1 MKALRKLTALLLAAV
16 LMLSL
21 AACGGR
27 SMKDSELLQIGEEVF
42 TRQEAEI
49 FALSQHNLY
58 TAQYGEE
65 IWEVALSEGSFEEYV
80 KKALLDYLERLFLT
94 DCAAKAAGIAL
105 SVSEKA
111 AVEKAA
117 DALFNG
123 LSEETREKTGITR
136 ELCGQAYAR
145 YAMAQIYFRKVLGR
159 SMAEVS
165 DEEARAMQLQIVSVS
180 KNAGIGK
187 AQEILEKIKEGTL
200 PAEAIRET
208 EGAAI
213 RTETVVRGIYPEKF
227 DTLVFALKKDQWS
240 PVITLDNEYV
250 MVRCVLAYD
259 AEATALHKAEME
271 KQKREDQL
279 QEALET
285 YAKDITMILNPRAWE
300 NVSLRAYAGLSA
312 ANFYDY
318 TDPLNADY

>member
-1 MKALRKLTALLLAAV
+1 MKALRKLTALLLAAA

-300 NVSLRAYAGLSA
+300 DVSLRAYAGLSA

>member
-1 MKALRKLTALLLAAV
+1 MKALRKLTALLLAAA

-213 RTETVVRGIYPEKF
+213 RTETVVRGVYPEKF

-300 NVSLRAYAGLSA
+300 DVSLRAYAGLSA

>member
-1 MKALRKLTALLLAAV
+1 MKALRKLTAFLLAAA

-250 MVRCVLAYD
+250 MVRCVLSYD

-300 NVSLRAYAGLSA
+300 DVSLRAYAGLSA

>member
-1 MKALRKLTALLLAAV
+1 MKALRKLTALLLAAA

>member
-1 MKALRKLTALLLAAV
+1 MKALRKLTALLLAAA

-65 IWEVALSEGSFEEYV
+65 IWEVALSEGSFEAYV

>member
-1 MKALRKLTALLLAAV
+1 MKALRKLTALLLAAA

-123 LSEETREKTGITR
+123 LSEDTREKTGITR

-180 KNAGIGK
+180 KTAGIGK

-200 PAEAIRET
+200 PAEAIREV

-250 MVRCVLAYD
+250 LVRCALAYD

-285 YAKDITMILNPRAWE
+285 YAKDITMVMNPRAWDDL
-300 NVSLRAYAGLSA
+300 SLRAYAGLSG

>member
-1 MKALRKLTALLLAAV
+1 MKALRKLTALLLAAA

-250 MVRCVLAYD
+250 MARCVLAYD

-300 NVSLRAYAGLSA
+300 DVSLRAYAGLSA

>member
-1 MKALRKLTALLLAAV
+1 MKALRKLTALLLAAA

-250 MVRCVLAYD
+250 MVRCALAYD

-285 YAKDITMILNPRAWE
+285 YAKDITMVMNPRVWDDL
-300 NVSLRAYAGLSA
+300 SLRAYAGLSA

>member
-1 MKALRKLTALLLAAV
+1 VKALRKLTALLLAAA

-250 MVRCVLAYD
+250 MVRCALAYD

-285 YAKDITMILNPRAWE
+285 YAKDITMVMNPRVWDDL
-300 NVSLRAYAGLSA
+300 SLRAYAGLSA

>member
-1 MKALRKLTALLLAAV
+1 
-16 LMLSL
+16 MLSL